1 MHGGGLGGGGA
12 HVFPQTGRVSSCCRG
27 TVYWVLKKRPIVTER
42 RNVLCFFCNLGDA
55 SCGGWT
61 GLAEYGD
68 TTAAP
73 SGGAKSIQ
81 KHCHKISH
89 GVVFIIFIVI
99 LVKKKKEKKRSS
111 REKNG
116 YNIENMLY

>member
-1 MHGGGLGGGGA
+1 MHRGGRGGCARVPTDRKSVLLLPWDCVLGAEEASDRHGA
-12 HVFPQTGRVSSCCRG
+12 
-27 TVYWVLKKRPIVTER
+27 TER
-42 RNVLCFFCNLGDA
+42 FVFFCNLGDA

-61 GLAEYGD
+61 GPAEYGD

-99 LVKKKKEKKRSS
+99 LVKKKKKEKKRSS